1 MRVLLIDDDPFALR
15 LLVRQLAQLGID
27 DVQTAGSAQAALDTL
42 QRQRFAFDVLFCD
55 LNMPNMDG
63 VELLRHLARHQFPG
77 GLVLISGEDERI
89 LQSVAKL
96 ASARKLRLLGA
107 VRKPVSIARL
117 KSLLGETAELQVPA
131 TRPLRKIYAADE
143 LRDAIAA
150 GQLVNHYQPQVD
162 FATGDVTGMETL
174 VRWRHPDDGLVAPDQ
189 FIATAEQARLIGA
202 LARAVLTNALAQ
214 AAQWRALGIGARLA
228 INMSMDN
235 LVALDFPDQ
244 VERAG
249 AAAGVPTSHLVLE
262 VTESQL
268 MRERSALL
276 DIVARLRL
284 KGIGLSIDD
293 FGTGFSSLA
302 QLRDIPF
309 DELKLDRSFVHGAW
323 SDAPLRAILQA
334 NLAMARDLGLRT
346 VAEGVE
352 DRNDWN
358 CLRELG
364 CDLAQGYFI
373 ARPMPADDVIAWLHD
388 WQGRRQELTGA
399 PR

>member
-15 LLVRQLAQLGID
+15 LLVRQLAQLGVD

-63 VELLRHLARHQFPG
+63 VELLRHLARHRFSG

-117 KSLLGETAELQVPA
+117 KSLLGETAELQAPA
-131 TRPLRKIYAADE
+131 TRPLRKIYVADE

-150 GQLVNHYQPQVD
+150 GQLVNYYQPQVD
-162 FATGDVTGMETL
+162 FATGSVTGMETL

-202 LARAVLTNALAQ
+202 LAREVLKNALAQ
-214 AAQWRALGIGARLA
+214 GAQWRAMGIGARLA

-249 AAAGVPTSHLVLE
+249 AVAGVPISHLVLE

-323 SDAPLRAILQA
+323 SDASLRAILQA

-352 DRNDWN
+352 DRDDWN

-388 WQGRRQELTGA
+388 WQGRRQGLAGA
-399 PR
+399 AR